1 MTTHFED
8 AWSDVI
14 GKGWREG
21 REQRVSDRKRD
32 AAASMQR
39 AAANRRYQRTATSSP
54 PERKRRTVTRRQK
67 PQPTEEETWGR
78 PEDDTSTADMSGTDF
93 SALSGDSKPSQDMYR
108 PPEPGEER
116 KTPSWEDLSA
126 NREKQ
131 PLDLGEVPTPAAP
144 IEKPKETLGSRMEDQ
159 SEDAFPTNYTNLSS
173 EDREEVNAKM
183 GSNLNT
189 FNDGSKRYEQASERG
204 DITPEQA
211 KSAKEDYQDYLFEDS
226 PWQPSGKTESADTT
240 PSLDESKA
248 ALSPSPAAEAGFE
261 AMKPQEPEPQPE
273 PQPEPPRIETPA
285 SEIVEPTEEVVDA
298 VNAPKD
304 LGPDMKRL
312 PADPTGKFER
322 DAINDEIG
330 SQETNEPDEIDEW
343 KKLRSKNPKSD
354 EVQPPSKEDNA
365 NELSNRVQNAKALR
379 EGREPEHEVNDS
391 ALDERGRKAA
401 EMFEQV
407 QAKKR
412 KRMGEGGQGGQTFAS
427 VTNSKPADPPTSKP
441 QTITASSSTE
451 DVMNLIDR
459 IHDGDASAKSAL
471 YNSMGDV
478 EEHHPDEFVLA
489 QEAVSGF
496 SPAADDLAKP
506 LTDAK
511 TTTNDAMAA
520 ALLNRDGKKKR

>member
-32 AAASMQR
+32 AAAAMQR
-39 AAANRRYQRTATSSP
+39 AAANRRYQRTANKPQEESVTSSP

-144 IEKPKETLGSRMEDQ
+144 IKRPKDETLGSRMEDP
-159 SEDAFPTNYTNLSS
+159 SAEPFPTNYTELSP
-173 EDREEVNAKM
+173 EEREEVNAEM
-183 GSNLNT
+183 GSKLNT

-211 KSAKEDYQDYLFEDS
+211 ESAKEDYQGYLFEDS
-226 PWQPSGKTESADTT
+226 PWQPSGKTEASDTT
-240 PSLDESKA
+240 PSLDDSKA
-248 ALSPSPAAEAGFE
+248 VLSPAAEAGFE

-285 SEIVEPTEEVVDA
+285 SKIVEPTEEVVDA

-322 DAINDEIG
+322 DAIAGEIG
-330 SQETNEPDEIDEW
+330 SQETNEIDEVDEW
-343 KKLRSKNPKSD
+343 KKVRSKNPESN
-354 EVQPPSKEDNA
+354 EVQPPSKEWI
-365 NELSNRVQNAKALR
+365 
-379 EGREPEHEVNDS
+379 
-391 ALDERGRKAA
+391 
-401 EMFEQV
+401 
-407 QAKKR
+407 
-412 KRMGEGGQGGQTFAS
+412 GEKPTTGTTGGQTFAS
-427 VTNSKPADPPTSKP
+427 VTANSKPADPPTSKP

-478 EEHHPDEFVLA
+478 KEHHPNEFELA
-489 QEAVSGF
+489 EEAIAGF
-496 SPAADDLAKP
+496 EKNQSHSRNSPSADLAKP

-511 TTTNDAMAA
+511 PTNDAMAA
-520 ALLNRDGKKKR
+520 ALLGRDRDSKKKR

>member
-32 AAASMQR
+32 AAAAMQR
-39 AAANRRYQRTATSSP
+39 AAANRRYQRTANKPQEESVTSSP

-78 PEDDTSTADMSGTDF
+78 PEGYEGPNVDVDMDALNTSPNPAGSRRM
-93 SALSGDSKPSQDMYR
+93 
-108 PPEPGEER
+108 EEGEGFGFF
-116 KTPSWEDLSA
+116 
-126 NREKQ
+126 NQGREKQ

-144 IEKPKETLGSRMEDQ
+144 IERPDETLGSRMEDPNA
-159 SEDAFPTNYTNLSS
+159 DAFPTNYTNLSS
-173 EDREEVNAKM
+173 EDREEVNAEM
-183 GSNLNT
+183 GSKLNT
-189 FNDGSKRYEQASERG
+189 FNDGSKRYEQARERG

-211 KSAKEDYQDYLFEDS
+211 ESAKEDYQGYLFEDS

-240 PSLDESKA
+240 PSLEDSKA
-248 ALSPSPAAEAGFE
+248 ALSPSPAAKAGFE

-273 PQPEPPRIETPA
+273 PPRIETPA
-285 SEIVEPTEEVVDA
+285 SKIVEPTEEVVDA

-322 DAINDEIG
+322 DAIAGEIG
-330 SQETNEPDEIDEW
+330 SQETNEPDEVDEW
-343 KKLRSKNPKSD
+343 KKVRSKTPESN
-354 EVQPPSKEDNA
+354 EAQTPSKEDTA
-365 NELSNRVQNAKALR
+365 DELLNRVQNAKALR

-441 QTITASSSTE
+441 QTITASSNTE

-471 YNSMGDV
+471 YNSMADV
-478 EEHHPDEFVLA
+478 EEHHPDEFELA
-489 QEAVSGF
+489 EEAIAGF
-496 SPAADDLAKP
+496 SPSADLAKP

-511 TTTNDAMAA
+511 PTNDDMAA
-520 ALLNRDGKKKR
+520 ALLNRSGKKKR

>member
-39 AAANRRYQRTATSSP
+39 AAANRRYQRTANKPQEESVTSSP
-54 PERKRRTVTRRQK
+54 PKRRTVTRRQK

-78 PEDDTSTADMSGTDF
+78 PKDDTSTADMSGTDF

-144 IEKPKETLGSRMEDQ
+144 IERPKETLGSRMEDPNA
-159 SEDAFPTNYTNLSS
+159 DAFPTNYTNLSS
-173 EDREEVNAKM
+173 EDREEVNAEM
-183 GSNLNT
+183 GSKLNT
-189 FNDGSKRYEQASERG
+189 FNDGSKRYDQARERG
-204 DITPEQA
+204 DITDTQA
-211 KSAKEDYQDYLFEDS
+211 KNAKEEYQSYLFGDS
-226 PWQPSGKTESADTT
+226 SWQPSGKTEAADTT
-240 PSLDESKA
+240 PSLEESKA
-248 ALSPSPAAEAGFE
+248 ALSPSPAAQAGFD
-261 AMKPQEPEPQPE
+261 AMNPQEPEPQPE

-285 SEIVEPTEEVVDA
+285 SEIVEPTEEVVNA

-322 DAINDEIG
+322 DAIDDQIG
-330 SQETNEPDEIDEW
+330 PEETNDQSEVDEW
-343 KKLRSKNPKSD
+343 GEVRSKTPESN
-354 EVQPPSKEDNA
+354 EAQTPSKEDIK
-365 NELSNRVQNAKALR
+365 EKPKQT
-379 EGREPEHEVNDS
+379 
-391 ALDERGRKAA
+391 
-401 EMFEQV
+401 
-407 QAKKR
+407 
-412 KRMGEGGQGGQTFAS
+412 GGQTFAS

-478 EEHHPDEFVLA
+478 EEHHPDEFELA
-489 QEAVSGF
+489 EEAIAGF
-496 SPAADDLAKP
+496 SPSADLAKP
-506 LTDAK
+506 LKDAK
-511 TTTNDAMAA
+511 PTNDDMAA
-520 ALLNRDGKKKR
+520 ALLNRDGKKKQ